1 MDLLRFNGKKTPPSD
16 LTFGFKKIFHRL
28 MNRLTLKQDG
38 QLTNNDLLSRTILR
52 IFFNIQYKPFNI

>member
-1 MDLLRFNGKKTPPSD
+1 MDLLRFNSQKTAPSD

-28 MNRLTLKQDG
+28 MNRLTLKPDG
-38 QLTNNDLLSRTILR
+38 QLTNNLLSRTILR